1 MKRMLLAVLVCTC
14 LFASSLVAAPT
25 TTPPPTIVALQ
36 LELDGIAA
44 AFYTSC
50 DSIGSESQVIEATA
64 GGGAT
69 TIRLPGKTTFL
80 NITCSRPLSSDK
92 TLWTWRKQLEN
103 GNLQRKNG
111 SVILLDQSGQE
122 FTRFNFG
129 NGWPQSLKI
138 SAIDTDNAGEQ
149 VTETVSIVIES
160 LNRP

>member
-14 LFASSLVAAPT
+14 LFASSLAAAPT
-25 TTPPPTIVALQ
+25 TTPPPSIGALQ

-50 DSIGSESQVIEATA
+50 DSIGSESEVIEATT
-64 GGGAT
+64 GGSLT
-69 TIRLPGKTTFL
+69 TIKLPGKTTFL
-80 NITCSRPLSSDK
+80 NITCSRLLSSDK

-111 SVILLDQSGQE
+111 SVILLDTANQE
-122 FTRFNFG
+122 ITRFNFG

-138 SAIDTDNAGEQ
+138 SAINTNQSEQ
-149 VTETVSIVIES
+149 QVSETVSIVIES